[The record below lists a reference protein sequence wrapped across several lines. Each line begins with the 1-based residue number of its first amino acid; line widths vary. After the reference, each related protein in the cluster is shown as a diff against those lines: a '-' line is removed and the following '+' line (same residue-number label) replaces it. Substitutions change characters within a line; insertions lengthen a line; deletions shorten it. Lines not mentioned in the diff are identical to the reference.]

1 MYPLFYNPATTPPWY
16 IFVSPLIV
24 YSMILL
30 AFLSL
35 KKTKKIFFGFL
46 FFIIVLMPS
55 SGILPMGIAPVADRY
70 AYLAY
75 IGLFYIFAE
84 AVVLLYGYSNAV
96 LKKVLM
102 FLAIVAAGF
111 LIYLSF
117 NRSLDWHKDTFAPPG
132 GQPQYL
138 KKSSAAVS
146 QSGQSTKF
154 DEINK
159 QAQSTQQ

>member
-1 MYPLFYNPATTPPWY
+1 
-16 IFVSPLIV
+16 
-24 YSMILL
+24 
-30 AFLSL
+30 
-35 KKTKKIFFGFL
+35 
-46 FFIIVLMPS
+46 MPS
-55 SGILPMGIAPVADRY
+55 SGILPIGIAAVADRY

-84 AVVLLYGYSNAV
+84 AIVMLHGYSNAV
-96 LKKVLM
+96 LKKVLI
-102 FLAIVAAGF
+102 FPAIIAAVF

-117 NRSLDWHKDTFAPPG
+117 NRSLDWQKETFGPPG

-146 QSGQSTKF
+146 QSAESMKF

-159 QAQSTQQ
+159 QAQNTQQK